1 MPGLRHILVRHPG
14 EMDESE
20 DSLLRRRHAD
30 PLFQQTFEDTQAR
43 NELIQFL
50 VRLRWKH
57 QWSQTDLA
65 KRLKTTQSAVSD
77 LENGRS
83 QPRLSTIQRWAR
95 VFGHRL
101 ELQLW
106 TGPFVAFNSWVAR
119 SLPYETVVQA
129 VRTDDEMARSW
140 FSAMPDITLPSAEQG
155 RVKVHL
161 SGSLELR
168 PGEVKAGDVPYFKS
182 LAHELDPEHR

>member
-1 MPGLRHILVRHPG
+1 MPGLRDILVRQPG
-14 EMDESE
+14 EMDASE
-20 DSLLRRRHAD
+20 ESLLRRRQAD

-57 QWSQTDLA
+57 KWSQADLA
-65 KRLKTTQSAVSD
+65 KRLRTTQSAVSD

-83 QPRLSTIQRWAR
+83 QPRLSTLQRWAR

-106 TGPFVAFNSWVAR
+106 AGPFVAFNSWIAR

-129 VRTDDEMARSW
+129 VRVDDDMARSW
-140 FSAMPDITLPSAEQG
+140 FSAMPEGSLSTDQG

-161 SGSLELR
+161 SASVEMHSGAVQEGDAPYLR
-168 PGEVKAGDVPYFKS
+168 S
-182 LAHELDPEHR
+182 LAHELDPEWQ